1 MNTDRFAAVILAAGK
16 GTRMESARPKVLHEL
31 AGRPMISHLLA
42 NVAAL
47 GPERVLVVVAPGMD
61 DVAEAVAPARTFVQK
76 EQLGTGHAVMAAR
89 EGLDGFEGT
98 VLVLYADTPL
108 LSGGTITRVLEA
120 LRAGDGAAIAV
131 LGFRPGTP
139 NEYARLIVNGGEL
152 ERIAEFKDAGDA
164 ERRIELCNSGVMAIE
179 GSVLGGLL
187 RDVGTANAKGEYYL
201 TETVAIARR
210 RGLRCVAVEG
220 DAGELLGINSRMEL
234 AAAEAVVQR
243 DLRARAMAG
252 GVTMT
257 DPESVWLS
265 YDTLLGRD
273 VTVEPHVYFGPGTSV
288 GDGATIRAFSH
299 FEGASIA
306 AGAIVGPFARLRHG
320 ARVGTGAKIGNF
332 VEIKQTDVQAGAKV
346 NHLTYLGDTVVGAK
360 ANVGAGTITCNYDGY
375 SKAHTHIGAGA
386 FIGSNATLVAP
397 VRIGDGAY
405 IAAGSTVTDDVPDDA
420 LVLGRERQVTKPK
433 RAAKLRA
440 RLQAAKAAKK

>member
-1 MNTDRFAAVILAAGK
+1 MSTDRFAAVILAAGK
-16 GTRMESARPKVLHEL
+16 GTRMESDRPKVLHGL
-31 AGRPMISHLLA
+31 AGRPMINHLLA
-42 NVAAL
+42 TVGAL

-61 DVAEAVAPARTFVQK
+61 AVAQAVAPARTVVQK

-89 EGLDGFEGT
+89 EGLAGFEGT

-120 LRAGDGAAIAV
+120 SRAGDGAAITV
-131 LGFRPGTP
+131 LGFRPGEP
-139 NEYARLIVNGGEL
+139 NEYARLIVSGGEL
-152 ERIAEFKDAGDA
+152 ERIVEFKDAGDA
-164 ERRIELCNSGVMAIE
+164 DLRIELCNSGVMAID
-179 GSVLGGLL
+179 GSVLDGLL
-187 RDVGTANAKGEYYL
+187 RGAGNAKGEYYL
-201 TETVAIARR
+201 TDLVALARG

-220 DAGELLGINSRMEL
+220 PADELLGINSRAEL

-243 DLRARAMAG
+243 GLRARAMAG
-252 GVTMT
+252 GVTMI
-257 DPESVWLS
+257 DPDSVWLS
-265 YDTLLGRD
+265 YDTTLGRD
-273 VTVEPHVYFGPGTSV
+273 VTVEPNVYFGPGTSV

-306 AGAIVGPFARLRHG
+306 ADAIVGPFARLRPG

-375 SKAHTHIGAGA
+375 TKAQTHIGAGA
-386 FIGSNATLVAP
+386 FIGSNATLIAP
-397 VRIGDGAY
+397 LRIGDGAY

-420 LVLGRERQVTKPK
+420 LALARERQVTKPG

-440 RLQAAKAAKK
+440 RLRAAKAAKT

>member
-1 MNTDRFAAVILAAGK
+1 MSTDRFAAVILAAGK
-16 GTRMESARPKVLHEL
+16 GTRMESDRPKVLHGL
-31 AGRPMISHLLA
+31 AGRPMINHLLA
-42 NVAAL
+42 TVGAL

-61 DVAEAVAPARTFVQK
+61 AVAQAVAPARTVVQK

-89 EGLDGFEGT
+89 EGLAGFEGT

-120 LRAGDGAAIAV
+120 SRAGGGAAITV
-131 LGFRPGTP
+131 LGFRPGEP
-139 NEYARLIVNGGEL
+139 NEYARLIVSGGEL
-152 ERIAEFKDAGDA
+152 ERIVEFKDAGDA
-164 ERRIELCNSGVMAIE
+164 DLRIELCNSGVMAID
-179 GSVLGGLL
+179 GSVLDGLL
-187 RDVGTANAKGEYYL
+187 RGVGAGNAKGEYYL
-201 TETVAIARR
+201 TDLVALARG

-220 DAGELLGINSRMEL
+220 PADELLGINSRAEL

-243 DLRARAMAG
+243 GLRARAMAG
-252 GVTMT
+252 GVTMI
-257 DPESVWLS
+257 DPDSVWLS
-265 YDTLLGRD
+265 YDTTLGRD
-273 VTVEPHVYFGPGTSV
+273 VTVEPNVYFGPGTSV

-306 AGAIVGPFARLRHG
+306 ADAIVGPFARLRPG

-375 SKAHTHIGAGA
+375 TKAQTHIGAGA
-386 FIGSNATLVAP
+386 FIGSNATLIAP
-397 VRIGDGAY
+397 LRIGDGAY

-420 LVLGRERQVTKPK
+420 LALARERQVTKPG

-440 RLQAAKAAKK
+440 RLQAAKAAKT

>member
-1 MNTDRFAAVILAAGK
+1 MSTDRFAAVILAAGK
-16 GTRMESARPKVLHEL
+16 GTRMESDRPKVLHGL
-31 AGRPMISHLLA
+31 AGRPMINHLLA
-42 NVAAL
+42 TVGAL

-61 DVAEAVAPARTFVQK
+61 AVAQAVAPARTVVQK

-89 EGLDGFEGT
+89 EGLAGFEGT

-120 LRAGDGAAIAV
+120 SRAGDGAAITV
-131 LGFRPGTP
+131 LGFRPGEP
-139 NEYARLIVNGGEL
+139 NEYARLIVSGGEL
-152 ERIAEFKDAGDA
+152 ERIVEFKDAGDA
-164 ERRIELCNSGVMAIE
+164 DLRIELCNSGLMAID
-179 GSVLGGLL
+179 GSVLDGLL
-187 RDVGTANAKGEYYL
+187 RGVGAGNAKGEYYL
-201 TETVAIARR
+201 TDLVALARG

-220 DAGELLGINSRMEL
+220 PADELLGINSRAEL

-243 DLRARAMAG
+243 GLRARAMAG
-252 GVTMT
+252 GVTMI
-257 DPESVWLS
+257 DPDSVWLS
-265 YDTLLGRD
+265 YDTTLGRD
-273 VTVEPHVYFGPGTSV
+273 VTVEPNVYFGPGTSV

-306 AGAIVGPFARLRHG
+306 ADAIVGPFARLRPG

-375 SKAHTHIGAGA
+375 TKAQTHIGAGA
-386 FIGSNATLVAP
+386 FIGSNATLIAP
-397 VRIGDGAY
+397 LRIGDGAY
-405 IAAGSTVTDDVPDDA
+405 IAAGSTVTDDVPDGA
-420 LVLGRERQVTKPK
+420 LALARERQVTKPG

-440 RLQAAKAAKK
+440 RLRAAKAAKT

>member
-1 MNTDRFAAVILAAGK
+1 MSTDRFAAVILAAGK
-16 GTRMESARPKVLHEL
+16 GTRMESDRPKVLHGL
-31 AGRPMISHLLA
+31 AGRPMINHLLA
-42 NVAAL
+42 TVGAL

-61 DVAEAVAPARTFVQK
+61 AVAQAVAPARTVVQK

-89 EGLDGFEGT
+89 EGLAGFEGT

-120 LRAGDGAAIAV
+120 SRAGDGAAITV
-131 LGFRPGTP
+131 LGFRPGEP
-139 NEYARLIVNGGEL
+139 NEYARLIVSGGEL
-152 ERIAEFKDAGDA
+152 ERIVEFKDAGDA
-164 ERRIELCNSGVMAIE
+164 DLRIELCNSGVMAID
-179 GSVLGGLL
+179 GSVLDGLL
-187 RDVGTANAKGEYYL
+187 RGVGAGNAKGEYYL
-201 TETVAIARR
+201 TDLVALARG

-220 DAGELLGINSRMEL
+220 PADELLGINSRAEL

-243 DLRARAMAG
+243 GLRARAMAG
-252 GVTMT
+252 GVTMI
-257 DPESVWLS
+257 DPDSVWLS
-265 YDTLLGRD
+265 YDTTLGRD
-273 VTVEPHVYFGPGTSV
+273 VTVEPNVYFGPGTSV

-306 AGAIVGPFARLRHG
+306 ADAIVGPFARLRPG

-375 SKAHTHIGAGA
+375 TKAQTHIGAGA
-386 FIGSNATLVAP
+386 FIGSNATLIAP
-397 VRIGDGAY
+397 LRIGDGAY

-420 LVLGRERQVTKPK
+420 LALARERQVTKPG

-440 RLQAAKAAKK
+440 RLRAAKAAKT

>member
-1 MNTDRFAAVILAAGK
+1 MSTDRFAAVILAAGK
-16 GTRMESARPKVLHEL
+16 GTRMESDRPKVLHGL
-31 AGRPMISHLLA
+31 AGRPMINHLLA
-42 NVAAL
+42 TVGAL

-61 DVAEAVAPARTFVQK
+61 AVAQAVAPARTVVQK

-89 EGLDGFEGT
+89 EGLAGFEGT

-120 LRAGDGAAIAV
+120 SRAGGGAAITV
-131 LGFRPGTP
+131 LGFRPGEP
-139 NEYARLIVNGGEL
+139 NEYARLIVSGGEL
-152 ERIAEFKDAGDA
+152 ERIVEFKDAGDA
-164 ERRIELCNSGVMAIE
+164 DLRIELCNSGLMAID
-179 GSVLGGLL
+179 GSVLDGLL
-187 RDVGTANAKGEYYL
+187 RGVGAGNAKGEYYL
-201 TETVAIARR
+201 TDLVALARG

-220 DAGELLGINSRMEL
+220 PADELLGINSRAEL

-243 DLRARAMAG
+243 GLRARAMAG
-252 GVTMT
+252 GVTMI
-257 DPESVWLS
+257 DPDSVWLS
-265 YDTLLGRD
+265 YDTTLGRD
-273 VTVEPHVYFGPGTSV
+273 VTVEPNVYFGPGTSV

-306 AGAIVGPFARLRHG
+306 ADAIVGPFARLRPG

-375 SKAHTHIGAGA
+375 TKAQTHIGAGA
-386 FIGSNATLVAP
+386 FIGSNATLIAP
-397 VRIGDGAY
+397 LRIGDGAY

-420 LVLGRERQVTKPK
+420 LALARERQVTKPG

-440 RLQAAKAAKK
+440 RLRAAKAAKT

>member
-1 MNTDRFAAVILAAGK
+1 MSTDRFAAVILAAGK
-16 GTRMESARPKVLHEL
+16 GTRMESDRPKVLHGL
-31 AGRPMISHLLA
+31 AGRPMINHLLA
-42 NVAAL
+42 TVGAL

-61 DVAEAVAPARTFVQK
+61 AVAQAVAPARTVVQK

-89 EGLDGFEGT
+89 EGLAGFEGT

-120 LRAGDGAAIAV
+120 SRAGDGAAITV
-131 LGFRPGTP
+131 LGFRPGEP
-139 NEYARLIVNGGEL
+139 NEYARLIVSGGEL
-152 ERIAEFKDAGDA
+152 ERIVEFKDAGDA
-164 ERRIELCNSGVMAIE
+164 DLRIELCNSGLMAID
-179 GSVLGGLL
+179 GSVLDGLL
-187 RDVGTANAKGEYYL
+187 RGVGAGNAKGEYYL
-201 TETVAIARR
+201 TDLVALARG

-220 DAGELLGINSRMEL
+220 PADELLGINSRAEL

-243 DLRARAMAG
+243 GLRARAMAG
-252 GVTMT
+252 GVTMI
-257 DPESVWLS
+257 DPDSVWLS
-265 YDTLLGRD
+265 YDTTLGRD
-273 VTVEPHVYFGPGTSV
+273 VTVEPNVYFGPGTSV

-306 AGAIVGPFARLRHG
+306 ADAIVGPFARLRPG

-375 SKAHTHIGAGA
+375 TKAQTHIGAGA
-386 FIGSNATLVAP
+386 FIGSNATLIAP
-397 VRIGDGAY
+397 LRIGDGAY

-420 LVLGRERQVTKPK
+420 LALARERQVTKPG

-440 RLQAAKAAKK
+440 RLRAAKAAKT